1 MAAASATA
9 ASTPRAAP
17 APRATR
23 RTPTPRHGALAG
35 LTSSR
40 AIRAAAAGASQ
51 DVAVDG
57 TPARASRA
65 SRDARPVPPA
75 KGPGS
80 AAAALQEASHV
91 EELLAA
97 ASLLVLPAE
106 ESAHWH
112 AQSLHR
118 AKRRGAA
125 SRALVRLARWL
136 APESNLGA
144 GGAREACV
152 SDARFARLVEA
163 AACAYPEDGDE
174 TPSGPRRD
182 AELELATD
190 AFRALGSLAPMP
202 TTNAKLA
209 NDAASI
215 GARVAGLDRNVTD
228 FERIPP
234 HRASVGAWACAR
246 LGLDPRSATAKAF
259 RAANRAT
266 PFRVLPNLIGGH
278 RDAASDEEEGSS
290 FRDDSNDREDRGN
303 TPHQT
308 QRSSITAMDHLDA
321 SVAGGWTSAADI
333 LAAAPPR
340 AKNAKRKKK
349 RSPPRGS
356 PNLASPAAGINTAT
370 DRDETASSLS
380 TTELEELLAS
390 LSVASLAKEV
400 PFKTER
406 LVTRTGAR
414 VDERRETCWM
424 ADEGVGGLAYSGKV
438 MRPTPFT
445 PTVDALRELVYEKTG
460 QRFDCALLNLY
471 PERSAACAYHKD
483 PDLGRLWARDSVI
496 VSVGETRRFAFREE
510 RFPTSARG
518 GKQKSAYAPEHWFR
532 VRGGDAVWMFGDCND
547 AWEHCVMPGESEGPD
562 AGGAGDGFP
571 APDAPRASVVFK
583 RSLATGARG
592 GARGAAG
599 ESRRSRNRNGRGRG
613 GGSNPGRGELARGG
627 RGRRKSDGS
636 DAARRRGRGGG

>member
-340 AKNAKRKKK
+340 AKNAKREKK

-547 AWEHCVMPGESEGPD
+547 TWEHCVMPGENDVRGD
-562 AGGAGDGFP
+562 ASDAS
-571 APDAPRASVVFK
+571 DAPRASVVFK
-583 RSLATGARG
+583 RSLATGKRG
-592 GARGAAG
+592 GARGHAVG
-599 ESRRSRNRNGRGRG
+599 GGDKKKNQKRNRDRG
-613 GGSNPGRGELARGG
+613 GGGSSPGRGVPARGARARGG
-627 RGRRKSDGS
+627 RGRGTSG
-636 DAARRRGRGGG
+636 AAERR